1 MVGLFFPGFH
11 TQTHK
16 YFKIEKKMKKNKL
29 LNGLIGISLSLT
41 FSAGTAFAGYM
52 PYGNDFLSSS
62 DFTLTGTVWTPGT
75 DSARVNGASI
85 PAPGGATWSRMA
97 AGISD
102 GSGGIDDAHSGSST
116 TAFEGL
122 LGQTGAQADAYIDS
136 VLNVWAAAS
145 GFTNRGQVADGG
157 AAFGA
162 SNAVGGHL
170 GDIRVGAIF
179 IDGGTGNNV
188 LAHAFNPCTSSF
200 CGPNGSIGGDLHVDN
215 GNTWFDD
222 ANADAGTLDLFTVLL
237 HEFGHSLGLGHS
249 TVEGSIM
256 EPIYAGARRSLTGDD
271 LAGIQ
276 ALYGAPVV
284 VPLPGALVL
293 FLSGLSAF
301 GLFGRSKKQTQ
312 V

>member
-1 MVGLFFPGFH
+1 
-11 TQTHK
+11 
-16 YFKIEKKMKKNKL
+16 MKKNKL
-29 LNGLIGISLSLT
+29 LNVLIGISFGVT
-41 FSAGTAFAGYM
+41 FSASTAFAGYM

-75 DSARVNGASI
+75 DSARVNGTSI

-102 GSGGIDDAHSGSST
+102 STGRDAHSGRST
-116 TAFEGL
+116 TAFTGL

-145 GFTNRGQVADGG
+145 GFTNLGQVADGG
-157 AAFGA
+157 VAFGA
-162 SNAVGGHL
+162 SNAAGGHL

-179 IDGGTGNNV
+179 IDGGTGSNV

-200 CGPNGSIGGDLHVDN
+200 CGPNGSIGGDLHVDDSN
-215 GNTWFDD
+215 SWVDD
-222 ANADAGTLDLFTVLL
+222 PNATNTLDLFTVLL

-249 TVEGSIM
+249 LVVGSIM
-256 EPIYAGARRSLTGDD
+256 EATYAGARRSLIADD
-271 LAGIQ
+271 IAGIQ

>member
-1 MVGLFFPGFH
+1 
-11 TQTHK
+11 
-16 YFKIEKKMKKNKL
+16 MKNNKF
-29 LNGLIGISLSLT
+29 LNALIGISFGVT
-41 FSAGTAFAGYM
+41 FSASTAFAGLAM
-52 PYGNDFLSSS
+52 PYGS
-62 DFTLTGTVWTPGT
+62 DFSFTSNAWNPGSDTVRG
-75 DSARVNGASI
+75 NGVPS
-85 PAPGGATWSRMA
+85 PGGATWSRMV

-102 GSGGIDDAHSGSST
+102 GSGIDAHSGNST
-116 TAFEGL
+116 TAFTGL
-122 LGQTGAQADAYIDS
+122 LGQTDAQADAYIDS

-145 GFTNRGQVADGG
+145 GFTNLGQVADSG

-162 SNAVGGHL
+162 SNALGGHL

-179 IDGGTGNNV
+179 IDGASGSNV
-188 LAHAFNPCTSSF
+188 LAHAFNPCNF
-200 CGPNGSIGGDLHVDN
+200 LCNAGGQIGGDLHVDN
-215 GNTWFDD
+215 GNTWVDD
-222 ANADAGTLDLFTVLL
+222 PNATFTLDLFTVLL

-249 TVEGSIM
+249 DVVGSVM
-256 EPIYAGARRSLTGDD
+256 EATYAGARRALHADD
-271 LAGIQ
+271 LAGVQ